1 MLEEKIPS
9 GREELRFHLRGNLWI
24 LKRRLATSARYIQ
37 YYHFSPSVCGLSL
50 GSGQQDSV

>member
-9 GREELRFHLRGNLWI
+9 GRKEVRFHLRRNLWI

-37 YYHFSPSVCGLSL
+37 
-50 GSGQQDSV
+50 